1 MSNGN
6 ISKEKDLISLNS
18 MQLVMQ
24 VKEKI
29 LEIS

>member
-6 ISKEKDLISLNS
+6 ISKEKDLISSNS

-29 LEIS
+29 LKIS

>member
-6 ISKEKDLISLNS
+6 ISKEKDLISSNS

-29 LEIS
+29 LKMS